1 VQAKEEEVK
10 PQLVDATRR
19 TRLAGER
26 TQLAWWR
33 TGLTALAVAIAI
45 GRVVPDLG
53 DSSVQWPFTVVGA
66 LFALYGVALMVYGT
80 VRLRAVEK
88 ALARDEYASPPDRM
102 LAGLTFAGACL
113 GLATVVLILID

>member
-1 VQAKEEEVK
+1 VQEEKEA
-10 PQLVDATRR
+10 VDATRR

-33 TGLTALAVAIAI
+33 TGLTALAVAIAL

-53 DSSVQWPFTVVGA
+53 DSSVTWPFSVVGA
-66 LFALYGVALMVYGT
+66 AFAVYGVALMVYGT
-80 VRLRAVEK
+80 VRLRAVEQ
-88 ALARDEYASPPDRM
+88 ALARGEYASPPDRM
-102 LAGLTFAGACL
+102 LAGLTAVGACL